1 MAVAKDLVWIG
12 GEKRDALV
20 LLDVPFLL
28 PVVVLVDGVNRTLSF
43 RDRLLAL
50 SLRLFVSLLDLLGLS
65 LAPVTV
71 ISEVHN

>member
-1 MAVAKDLVWIG
+1 MDFKGA
-12 GEKRDALV
+12 EKRDALV

-28 PVVVLVDGVNRTLSF
+28 PIVVLVDRVDRTLSF